1 MRWVSAAELSLLPR
15 TGTGTPT
22 SGQGQQE
29 QAACSA
35 GAVTSVPF
43 LLQVDV
49 RGNEVPE
56 QPALV
61 PKGLQE

>member
-1 MRWVSAAELSLLPR
+1 MLQSWPSCLGQAQGPA
-15 TGTGTPT
+15 

-43 LLQVDV
+43 LLHVV
-49 RGNEVPE
+49 GENEVPE

>member
-1 MRWVSAAELSLLPR
+1 MLQSCPSCLGQAQ
-15 TGTGTPT
+15 GPT

-49 RGNEVPE
+49 GGNEMPE